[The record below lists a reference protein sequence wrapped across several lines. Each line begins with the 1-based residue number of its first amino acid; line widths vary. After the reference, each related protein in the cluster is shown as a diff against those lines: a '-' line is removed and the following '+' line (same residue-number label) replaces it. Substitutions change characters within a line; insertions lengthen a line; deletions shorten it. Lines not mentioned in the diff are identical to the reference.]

1 MSNAG
6 AQQGID
12 LSNPPPFAGEWELR
26 LEDAGILTDACDG
39 RNWAYLIEIAL
50 AEGNA
55 RTAALA
61 LNAVV
66 FCEPEWGFDIVGVG
80 GGNYRGSFLAGGGQF
95 GNIAGGLTV
104 AW

>member
-1 MSNAG
+1 MG
-6 AQQGID
+6 HGGGQQGVD
-12 LSNPPPFAGEWELR
+12 LMQAPPFEGEWELR
-26 LEDAGILTDACDG
+26 LEDAGVLTDACDG
-39 RNWAYLIEIAL
+39 RNWASLSDLCI

-55 RTAALA
+55 RTSALA

-80 GGNYRGSFLAGGGQF
+80 NGNFAGRGAPVGA
-95 GNIAGGLTV
+95 NVAGGLTV